1 MFSILVCCFIFLS
14 PGIGADAS
22 QTTNEFLFMFLSHS
36 GHWWSRPSDLSRLSD
51 SQHRSTCIARPNHR
65 TLILVFYVFG
75 IAVVTSIS
83 WLAHILVAWFEW
95 PTRMTNNKRRMNHW
109 MNWIDIKNT
118 HKRQMMT
125 KNHSETIQPINPKKR
140 WRNSE
145 INRKLSSKSTWNG
158 IDSLELIFFQNFGL
172 QIENYSNSS
181 CFQFDVIF
189 W

>member
-65 TLILVFYVFG
+65 TLLLVFYVFG
-75 IAVVTSIS
+75 IGC
-83 WLAHILVAWFEW
+83 HIHFLIGPYFSRLI
-95 PTRMTNNKRRMNHW
+95 RMTNNQRRMNHW

-125 KNHSETIQPINPKKR
+125 KNHSETIQPINPKKI

-145 INRKLSSKSTWNG
+145 INRKLSSKSTWNE
-158 IDSLELIFFQNFGL
+158 IDSSELIFFQNFGL

>member
-75 IAVVTSIS
+75 IGC
-83 WLAHILVAWFEW
+83 HIHFLIGPYFSRLI
-95 PTRMTNNKRRMNHW
+95 RMTNSNDQQSK
-109 MNWIDIKNT
+109 KNESLDELNRYKEYT
-118 HKRQMMT
+118 QTPDDDKEPFG
-125 KNHSETIQPINPKKR
+125 NHSTNKSKENMKKQ
-140 WRNSE
+140 
-145 INRKLSSKSTWNG
+145 WNK
-158 IDSLELIFFQNFGL
+158 
-172 QIENYSNSS
+172 
-181 CFQFDVIF
+181 
-189 W
+189 